1 MGWKQSLFKGQK
13 VIARVDENG
22 QFAAVDG
29 RVEYRY
35 RPSDARAYRA
45 AVGNLSH
52 IEGSPILADDACVP
66 AGAAD
71 GPRSPRP
78 KSKPEAAPKKAI
90 PVGAWIAY
98 ADGAC
103 SGNPGP
109 AGLGIV
115 LVDPNGKM
123 YEGYEYL
130 GEATNNIAELS
141 AILRAVEAAPPN
153 APFVIHTDS
162 QYSIGVLA
170 KGWKA
175 KANQEL
181 IRDVK
186 ASVAK
191 HQDVSF
197 IYVPGHAGVPLN
209 ERADELARE
218 AVRSRGTQTIRL
230 S

>member
-1 MGWKQSLFKGQK
+1 M
-13 VIARVDENG
+13 ARVDENG
-22 QFAAVDG
+22 RFAAVDG

-35 RPSDARAYRA
+35 RPTDVRAYRA

-52 IEGSPILADDACVP
+52 IEGAPILSDDACVP
-66 AGAAD
+66 ASAAPESPK
-71 GPRSPRP
+71 GPAS
-78 KSKPEAAPKKAI
+78 KSKRETPKPARIPE
-90 PVGAWIAY
+90 GAWIAY

-115 LVDPNGKM
+115 LVDPKGKM

-130 GEATNNIAELS
+130 GEATNNIAELA
-141 AILRAVEAAPPN
+141 AILRAIEAAPSST
-153 APFVIHTDS
+153 PFVIHTDS
-162 QYSIGVLA
+162 QYSIGVLT

-186 ASVAK
+186 AKVAE
-191 HQDVSF
+191 HDNVSF
-197 IYVPGHAGVPLN
+197 VYVPGHAGVPLN
-209 ERADELARE
+209 ERADALARE
-218 AVRSRGTQTIRL
+218 AVRSRGKQTIRL